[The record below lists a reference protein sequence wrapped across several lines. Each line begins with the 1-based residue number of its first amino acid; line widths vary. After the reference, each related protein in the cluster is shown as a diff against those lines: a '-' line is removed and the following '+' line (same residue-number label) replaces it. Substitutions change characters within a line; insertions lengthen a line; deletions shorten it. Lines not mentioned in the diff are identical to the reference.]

1 MGKTVAKKSATK
13 KTAVKKVAKPVKT
26 AEKKQ
31 KKGISALTFAK
42 NIRDALKAQGRYTTE
57 YELAI
62 KTAARA
68 MHIESRA
75 SAELDG
81 LKEYSVVKVTK
92 YGENLDEHPTLKTQ
106 RAETAEVRRW
116 LEVLGLTSEGII
128 NKSTDALDEFD
139 KIISS
144 DN

>member
-1 MGKTVAKKSATK
+1 MGKQVTK
-13 KTAVKKVAKPVKT
+13 KTAAKKTAAKKAAKPVKT
-26 AEKKQ
+26 AEKPR

-42 NIRDALKAQGRYTTE
+42 NIREALEAQGRYTTE
-57 YELAI
+57 YELAV
-62 KTAARA
+62 KAAARA

-75 SAELDG
+75 SAELDS

-92 YGENLDEHPTLKTQ
+92 YGKNLDEHPTLKTQ

-116 LEVLGLTSEGII
+116 LEVLGLTADGII

-139 KIISS
+139 KEI
-144 DN
+144 NGEG